1 MTFKKFLRDHLF
13 HIAFFFSGMIVL
25 DIVLWLDPSM
35 RFAKA
40 TLLYLDL
47 LLALFSAPFWLA
59 YTSTISSGTA
69 QSKHA

>member
-13 HIAFFFSGMIVL
+13 HIAFFFGGMLVL
-25 DIVLWLDPSM
+25 DIILWLDPSM

-47 LLALFSAPFWLA
+47 LLALF
-59 YTSTISSGTA
+59 
-69 QSKHA
+69 